1 MAGPLL
7 CFRSPKGQ
15 DVRMTG
21 RARRSWFPGLLA
33 LIGGGAI
40 VAGSLLTWL
49 DVGGGVSVGNVSVT
63 ATPKG
68 SELLLGQAALGAGV
82 AVAILGLLLLVIRS
96 GQKLLGFLVIVGG
109 LVAIGTAAFVVSS
122 ARDRYIDFA
131 VEKGAPAGQ
140 SDEVRAS
147 LANLFEVSGQE
158 ADLGVGLYV
167 VIGGGVLSVLGGLT
181 AVFVRRK
188 SRPVEEAKEPSEPK
202 PEGLPA
208 EWLAARAEEAAAR
221 STAAVE
227 EPAPQVLVTQAAS
240 PPLPDP
246 PPEPEETAPWRS
258 PLPEAPE
265 SPPEEERVAP
275 AEGVEAPR
283 DAAEEPAPAP
293 EPVTQ
298 AVSPASPSKEP
309 AKPDVRDN
317 WSRPLPDD
325 WTAKPAK
332 RRWRRRS

>member
-1 MAGPLL
+1 
-7 CFRSPKGQ
+7 
-15 DVRMTG
+15 MTG

-49 DVGGGVSVGNVSVT
+49 DVGGGVSVGSVSVT

-68 SELLLGQAALGAGV
+68 SELLLGQGALGAGV

-227 EPAPQVLVTQAAS
+227 EPAPQVLITQAAS

-246 PPEPEETAPWRS
+246 PPEPEEAAPWRS
-258 PLPEAPE
+258 SPEAPE

-283 DAAEEPAPAP
+283 DAAEEPASAP
-293 EPVTQ
+293 EPVTETF
-298 AVSPASPSKEP
+298 APPEPSAEP
-309 AKPDVRDN
+309 AKPDDGAG
-317 WSRPLPDD
+317 WSKPLPDD

-332 RRWRRRS
+332 RRRRRS